1 MKILP
6 AKNQVLAV
14 ILSGKTNCMSLITL
28 SPLVHRNQQQVKIS
42 FDYDYEV
49 KEYIKKFPQVKWSAT
64 HKAFYIPFSK
74 ENVNQL
80 FLYLRENKYFVDYS
94 LLKPKKDS
102 VPKKPSFKPKKLNDL
117 KDRYKQPIKEF
128 VTWMQQRRYSK
139 NTIDTYESMII
150 LFFKYHHSKDITK
163 ITKQDLMDFNTH
175 YILAN
180 KYSYTYQNQLVNA
193 IKLFYKRVNNAEL
206 DLEQLDRPKKARRL
220 PEVLSLDEVK
230 ELLTPIKNIKHKA
243 LLSLLYSC
251 GLRIGEALSLRLTSL
266 DLDRNL
272 LHVKSGK
279 GRKDRFVPLSITMI
293 QLLKSYYGQYQP
305 YTFVFEG
312 QDGSNYSAVSARQVL
327 KRALKNTSIT
337 KHVTLHTLRHSYA
350 THLLEN
356 GTDIRFIQE
365 LLGHNSP
372 KTTMIYTHVSTTSL
386 EKIKNPFDDFE
397 F

>member
-1 MKILP
+1 ML
-6 AKNQVLAV
+6 
-14 ILSGKTNCMSLITL
+14 TITL
-28 SPLVHRNQQQVKIS
+28 SKILHRNNQQVKID
-42 FDYDYEV
+42 FDYNYEV
-49 KEYIKKFPQVKWSAT
+49 KEYVKKFPEVKWSAT

-80 FLYLRENKYFVDYS
+80 FLYLRDKNYFVDYS
-94 LLKPKKDS
+94 SLKSKQEPS
-102 VPKKPSFKPKKLNDL
+102 KKPSFKPIKLGSL
-117 KDRYKQPIKEF
+117 KDIYKQPINEF

-139 NTIDTYESMII
+139 NTIDTYESMIV
-150 LFFKYHHSKDITK
+150 LFFKYHHTKDINQ
-163 ITKQDLMDFNTH
+163 IRNSDLIDFNTN

-180 KYSYTYQNQLVNA
+180 NYSYTYQNQLVNA
-193 IKLFYKRVNNAEL
+193 LKLFYKQVKNTGL
-206 DLEQLDRPKKARRL
+206 DLEQLDRPKKDKRL

-230 ELLTPIKNIKHKA
+230 ELLTQIKNVKHKT

-251 GLRIGEALSLRLTSL
+251 GLRIGEALSLKLTSV
-266 DLDRNL
+266 DLERNL

-279 GRKDRFVPLSITMI
+279 GRKDRFVPLSETMI
-293 QLLKSYYGQYQP
+293 QLLKTYYTQYKP
-305 YTFVFEG
+305 KTYVFEG
-312 QDGSNYSAVSARQVL
+312 QNGDNYSAVSARQVL
-327 KRALKNTSIT
+327 KRVLKQTTIQ